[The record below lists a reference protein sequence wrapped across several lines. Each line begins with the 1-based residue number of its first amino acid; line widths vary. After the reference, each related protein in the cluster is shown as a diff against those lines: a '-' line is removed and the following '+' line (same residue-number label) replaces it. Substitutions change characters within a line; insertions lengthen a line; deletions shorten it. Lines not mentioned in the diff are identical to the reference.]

1 MNDLNQVVL
10 TGRVTRDP
18 DIRYTP
24 SGKKTA
30 RVSIAVNRSWN
41 ASKDPSVRDW
51 KEEAFFVD
59 ITAWTFVA
67 DKIEKSAEKGLR
79 VLVTGRLSIRDYTAG
94 DGTKK
99 RATEIVAS
107 TFEVIGAP
115 QGRQI
120 PSAEHAES
128 MADDD
133 LLKDF
138 DVPEE
143 SLQQGGAG
151 TEDHD
156 VPFN

>member
-10 TGRVTRDP
+10 TGRITRDP

-51 KEEAFFVD
+51 KEEASFVD
-59 ITAWTFVA
+59 

-79 VLVTGRLSIRDYTAG
+79 VLVTGRLSIRDYTAN

-99 RATEIVAS
+99 RATEIVAT
-107 TFEVIGAP
+107 TFEIIGAP
-115 QGRQI
+115 QNRQSSGE
-120 PSAEHAES
+120 PAEAPGE
-128 MADDD
+128 DD

-138 DVPEE
+138 EVPDG
-143 SLQQGGAG
+143 SLQQGSGS
-151 TEDHD
+151 EDHD

>member
-1 MNDLNQVVL
+1 MNDLNQIVL
-10 TGRVTRDP
+10 TGRITRDP

-51 KEEAFFVD
+51 KEETFFVD
-59 ITAWTFVA
+59 ISAWTFVA

-79 VLVTGRLSIRDYTAG
+79 VLVTGRLSIREYTAN

-99 RATEIVAS
+99 RATEIVAT
-107 TFEVIGAP
+107 TFEVVGAP
-115 QGRQI
+115 QNRQN
-120 PSAEHAES
+120 SGES
-128 MADDD
+128 SEVPGEDD

-138 DVPEE
+138 EVPEG
-143 SLQQGGAG
+143 SLQQGSGS
-151 TEDHD
+151 EDHD

>member
-1 MNDLNQVVL
+1 MTDLNQVVL

-30 RVSIAVNRSWN
+30 RLSIAVNRSWN

-51 KEEAFFVD
+51 KEETFFVD

-79 VLVTGRLSIRDYTAG
+79 VLVTGRLSIRDYTAN

-107 TFEVIGAP
+107 TFEVIGTP
-115 QGRQI
+115 QNHQNT
-120 PSAEHAES
+120 AEPAEAAS
-128 MADDD
+128 EDD

-138 DVPEE
+138 DVPEG
-143 SLQQGGAG
+143 SLQQGSGS
-151 TEDHD
+151 EDHD

>member
-10 TGRVTRDP
+10 TGRITRDP

-59 ITAWTFVA
+59 VTAWTFVA

-79 VLVTGRLSIRDYTAG
+79 VLVSGRLSIRDYTAN

-107 TFEVIGAP
+107 TFEIIGVP
-115 QGRQI
+115 QNHQTANEPGEY
-120 PSAEHAES
+120 AGE
-128 MADDD
+128 DD

-138 DVPEE
+138 EVPEG
-143 SLQQGGAG
+143 SLQQGAG
-151 TEDHD
+151 SEDHD

>member
-1 MNDLNQVVL
+1 MTDLNQVVL
-10 TGRVTRDP
+10 TGRVARDP

-30 RVSIAVNRSWN
+30 RLAIAVNRSWN

-51 KEEAFFVD
+51 KEETFFVD

-67 DKIEKSAEKGLR
+67 DKIEKSAEKGVR
-79 VLVTGRLSIRDYTAG
+79 VLVSGRLSIREYTAS

-107 TFEVIGAP
+107 TFEVIGTV
-115 QGRQI
+115 QNRQNATE
-120 PSAEHAES
+120 PGEAASE
-128 MADDD
+128 DD

-138 DVPEE
+138 DVPQE
-143 SLQQGGAG
+143 SLQQGSGS
-151 TEDHD
+151 EDHD

>member
-10 TGRVTRDP
+10 TGRITRDP

-51 KEEAFFVD
+51 KEEVFFVD
-59 ITAWTFVA
+59 ISAWTYVA

-79 VLVTGRLSIRDYTAG
+79 VLVTGRLSIREYTAN

-99 RATEIVAS
+99 RATEIVAT

-115 QGRQI
+115 QNRQSSGE
-120 PSAEHAES
+120 PGEAPGE
-128 MADDD
+128 DD

-138 DVPEE
+138 EVPEG
-143 SLQQGGAG
+143 SLQQGSGS
-151 TEDHD
+151 EDHD

>member
-1 MNDLNQVVL
+1 MTDLNQIVL
-10 TGRVTRDP
+10 TGRITRDP

-59 ITAWTFVA
+59 ISAWTYVA
-67 DKIEKSAEKGLR
+67 DKIEKSAQKGLR
-79 VLVTGRLSIRDYTAG
+79 VLVTGRLSIREYTAS

-115 QGRQI
+115 QNHSSSGE
-120 PSAEHAES
+120 PSEFAGE
-128 MADDD
+128 DD

-138 DVPEE
+138 EVPEE
-143 SLQQGGAG
+143 SLQQGTGS
-151 TEDHD
+151 EDHD

>member
-1 MNDLNQVVL
+1 M
-10 TGRVTRDP
+10 
-18 DIRYTP
+18 
-24 SGKKTA
+24 
-30 RVSIAVNRSWN
+30 
-41 ASKDPSVRDW
+41 RDW

-79 VLVTGRLSIRDYTAG
+79 VLVTGRLSIRDYTAN

-99 RATEIVAS
+99 RATEIVAT

-115 QGRQI
+115 QNRQNAGE
-120 PSAEHAES
+120 PAEFAGE
-128 MADDD
+128 DD

-138 DVPEE
+138 EVPEG
-143 SLQQGGAG
+143 SLQQGAG
-151 TEDHD
+151 SEDHD